1 MNPELGLSL
10 IILGGFLAAKLF
22 STAKIPAVT
31 SYILVGIVIGP
42 MGLDIIPEGFLAASG
57 FISDVVL
64 GLIAFSIGSNFSPDH
79 TKKIRSAV
87 IRISVMEALGA
98 MILVTLGLFFI
109 LGEPIEVAI
118 LFGAIATAT
127 APAATLMVIEELKA
141 RGPLTDTLLGVVA
154 LDDAWSLMLFAI
166 ALVMA
171 KIIALGETTGIL
183 FATEIGMAMVEIAAT
198 LLLGTVFAWLLHH
211 YSKRVK
217 DPSDLEILTL
227 GIILLTVGVAST
239 LDISVI
245 LSCLVLGVALINI
258 NPEGFRFFDIVHP
271 VDTPLYLIFFVLAG
285 ALLEVELLMD
295 AGLLG
300 AAYIVFRVAGKV
312 GGAYL
317 GGSISG
323 EAGLAVRKYIGLGLV
338 PQAGVA
344 LGVALIAREQFPG
357 VGDMVFSTIV
367 ATTVIFEL
375 VGPVATRTALSLA
388 GEVHSQ

>member
-10 IILGGFLAAKLF
+10 IILGGFLASKLF

-42 MGLDIIPEGFLAASG
+42 IGLNIIPVGFLAASG

-64 GLIAFSIGSNFSPDH
+64 GLIAFGIGRNFSPDH

-98 MILVTLGLFFI
+98 MILVTLALIFI

-127 APAATLMVIEELKA
+127 APAATAMVIEELKA

-154 LDDAWSLMLFAI
+154 LDDAWSLMIFAI
-166 ALVMA
+166 ALVVA
-171 KIIALGETTGIL
+171 KTVAVGEAAGIIFVI
-183 FATEIGMAMVEIAAT
+183 EIGMAMVEIAAS
-198 LLLGTVFAWLLHH
+198 LLLGAVFAWLLHH
-211 YSKRVK
+211 YSRRVK

-239 LDISVI
+239 LGLSVI
-245 LSCLVLGVALINI
+245 LSCLALGVVLINI

-285 ALLEVELLMD
+285 ALLEVELLRD
-295 AGLLG
+295 VGLLG
-300 AAYIVFRVAGKV
+300 ATYIVFRVAGKV

-344 LGVALIAREQFPG
+344 LGVALMAREQFPG

-375 VGPVATRTALSLA
+375 AGPIATRTALSLA

>member
-10 IILGGFLAAKLF
+10 IILGGFLASKLF
-22 STAKIPAVT
+22 SSAKIPAVT

-42 MGLDIIPEGFLAASG
+42 IGLNIIPEGFLAASG

-64 GLIAFSIGSNFSPDH
+64 GLIAFGIGRNFAPDH

-98 MILVTLGLFFI
+98 MILVTLALVFI
-109 LGEPIEVAI
+109 LDEPIEVAI

-127 APAATLMVIEELKA
+127 APAATVMVIEELKA

-154 LDDAWSLMLFAI
+154 LDDAWSLMIFAI
-166 ALVMA
+166 ALVVA
-171 KIIALGETTGIL
+171 KTVALGEAAGIL
-183 FATEIGMAMVEIAAT
+183 FVTEIGMAVVEIAAS
-198 LLLGTVFAWLLHH
+198 LLLGAVFAWLLHH
-211 YSKRVK
+211 YSIRVK

-227 GIILLTVGVAST
+227 SIILLTVGVAST
-239 LDISVI
+239 LSLSVI
-245 LSCLVLGVALINI
+245 LSCLALGITLINI

-271 VDTPLYLIFFVLAG
+271 VNTPLYLIFFVLAG

-300 AAYIVFRVAGKV
+300 ATYIVFRVAGKV

-323 EAGLAVRKYIGLGLV
+323 KAGLAVRKYIGLGLV

-344 LGVALIAREQFPG
+344 LGVALMAREQFPG

-367 ATTVIFEL
+367 ATTVVFEL
-375 VGPVATRTALSLA
+375 VGPIATRTALSLA

>member
-10 IILGGFLAAKLF
+10 IILGGFLASKLF
-22 STAKIPAVT
+22 SSAKIPAVT

-42 MGLDIIPEGFLAASG
+42 IGLNIIPEGFLAASG

-64 GLIAFSIGSNFSPDH
+64 GLIAFGIGRNFSPDH

-98 MILVTLGLFFI
+98 TILVTLALIFI

-127 APAATLMVIEELKA
+127 APAATVMVIEELKA

-154 LDDAWSLMLFAI
+154 LDDAWSLMIFAI
-166 ALVMA
+166 ALVVA
-171 KIIALGETTGIL
+171 KTVAVGEAAGIP
-183 FATEIGMAMVEIAAT
+183 FVTEIGMAMVEIVAS
-198 LLLGTVFAWLLHH
+198 LLLGAVFAWLLHH
-211 YSKRVK
+211 YSRRVK

-239 LDISVI
+239 LGLSVI
-245 LSCLVLGVALINI
+245 LSCLALGVVLINI
-258 NPEGFRFFDIVHP
+258 NPEGFRFFNIVHP

-285 ALLEVELLMD
+285 ALLEVELLRD
-295 AGLLG
+295 VGLLG
-300 AAYIVFRVAGKV
+300 ATYIVFRVAGKV

-323 EAGLAVRKYIGLGLV
+323 EAGMAVRKYIGLGLV

-344 LGVALIAREQFPG
+344 LGVALMAREQFPG
-357 VGDMVFSTIV
+357 VGDMIFSTIV
-367 ATTVIFEL
+367 ATTVVFEL
-375 VGPVATRTALSLA
+375 AGPIATRTALSLA

>member
-10 IILGGFLAAKLF
+10 IILGGFLASKLF

-42 MGLDIIPEGFLAASG
+42 IGLNIIPEGFLAASG

-64 GLIAFSIGSNFSPDH
+64 GLIAFGIGRNFSPDH

-98 MILVTLGLFFI
+98 MILVTLALIFI

-127 APAATLMVIEELKA
+127 APAATVMVIEELKA

-154 LDDAWSLMLFAI
+154 LDDAWSLMIFAI
-166 ALVMA
+166 AMVVA
-171 KIIALGETTGIL
+171 KTVAVGEATGII
-183 FATEIGMAMVEIAAT
+183 FVTEIGMAMVEIAAS
-198 LLLGTVFAWLLHH
+198 LLLGAVFAWLLHH
-211 YSKRVK
+211 YSRRVK

-239 LDISVI
+239 LGLSVI
-245 LSCLVLGVALINI
+245 LSCLALGVVLINI

-285 ALLEVELLMD
+285 ALLEVELLRD
-295 AGLLG
+295 VGLLG
-300 AAYIVFRVAGKV
+300 ATYIVFRVAGKV

-344 LGVALIAREQFPG
+344 LGVALMAREQFPG

-367 ATTVIFEL
+367 ATTVVFEL
-375 VGPVATRTALSLA
+375 VGPIATRTALSLA

>member
-10 IILGGFLAAKLF
+10 IILGGFLASKLF
-22 STAKIPAVT
+22 SSAKIPAVT

-42 MGLDIIPEGFLAASG
+42 IGLNIIPEGFLAASG

-64 GLIAFSIGSNFSPDH
+64 GLIAFGIGRNFSPDH

-98 MILVTLGLFFI
+98 MILVTLALIFI

-127 APAATLMVIEELKA
+127 APAATVMVIEELKA

-154 LDDAWSLMLFAI
+154 LDDAWSLMIFAI
-166 ALVMA
+166 ALVVA
-171 KIIALGETTGIL
+171 KTVAVGEAAGIL
-183 FATEIGMAMVEIAAT
+183 FVTEIGMAMVEIAAS
-198 LLLGTVFAWLLHH
+198 LLLGAVFAWLLHH
-211 YSKRVK
+211 YSRRVK

-227 GIILLTVGVAST
+227 GIILLAVGVAST
-239 LDISVI
+239 LGLSVI
-245 LSCLVLGVALINI
+245 LSCLALGVALINI

-285 ALLEVELLMD
+285 ALLEVELLRD
-295 AGLLG
+295 VGLLG
-300 AAYIVFRVAGKV
+300 ATYIVFRVVGKV

-344 LGVALIAREQFPG
+344 LGVALMAREQFPG
-357 VGDMVFSTIV
+357 VGDMVFNTIV
-367 ATTVIFEL
+367 ATTVVFEL
-375 VGPVATRTALSLA
+375 AGPIATRTALRLA
-388 GEVHSQ
+388 GEVHSR